1 MAENRYLDVYEQYHD
16 RVQDFIGKKI
26 RNEPAAEDMT
36 QDIFLLV
43 YRKWNELAD
52 HPNIAG
58 YMMSAAK
65 FHIYKWYDRQ
75 RRLVPEEEEIL
86 MLLSNGRS
94 RESETD
100 AFRMADFY
108 LFAESVLPKEDINV
122 LKYYYMYGYTAAE
135 MAQKLGISVSCFKAR
150 VARMKKELTAAMHLI
165 LILLLVRW

>member
-108 LFAESVLPKEDINV
+108 LFAER
-122 LKYYYMYGYTAAE
+122 Y
-135 MAQKLGISVSCFKAR
+135 QCF
-150 VARMKKELTAAMHLI
+150 E
-165 LILLLVRW
+165 ILLHVRLHSGGDGPEARDQRLLF